1 MALIGILPPAGPLA
15 DNLESRILKHLGR
28 GEEQEREESL
38 ITSSSSSSSSSR
50 LCTEIMTDV
59 DDVGKVREVGGRG
72 RGEGGKGEK

>member
-38 ITSSSSSSSSSR
+38 ITSSSSSSR

-59 DDVGKVREVGGRG
+59 DDVGKVREVG
-72 RGEGGKGEK
+72 EGGLNIPI